1 MSNPFGIDGKALMN
15 NLMRAEAKKNG
26 NEFILRMIDI
36 FEKYNLSLV
45 EGSALLAEVVTAMSL
60 NDEEGD
66 DDDC

>member
-15 NLMRAEAKKNG
+15 TLMRAEAKKNG
-26 NEFILRMIDI
+26 DEFIVRLIDA

-45 EGSALLAEVVTAMSL
+45 EGTALLAEVAAAMGL
-60 NDEEGD
+60 KEEGD

>member
-26 NEFILRMIDI
+26 EEFIVRLIDV

-45 EGSALLAEVVTAMSL
+45 EGTALLAEVFAATH
-60 NDEEGD
+60 EEGD